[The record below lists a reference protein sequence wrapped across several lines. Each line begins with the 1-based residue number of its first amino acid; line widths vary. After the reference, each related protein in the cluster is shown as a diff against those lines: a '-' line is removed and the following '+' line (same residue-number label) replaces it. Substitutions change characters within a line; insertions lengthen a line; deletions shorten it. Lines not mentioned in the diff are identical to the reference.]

1 MNRDEIIFETQH
13 AALVRLVA
21 AVFAVMGLLPDGP
34 VLSSLSA
41 PLRRR
46 VLRILAPSESAL
58 RRLIFFRARGVT
70 VPEKRKGSAPNRSA
84 PPKRDGTTKR
94 RPVFAL
100 FDPRKWF
107 PELAKTRRPKRGPD
121 PSISSFDEDRRVPE
135 PPPSRPEK
143 AEPDPAGEIFWRTQP
158 LRPGWPPGHRKV
170 WTHPVDSILWRGKN
184 RAPRI
189 RPDAKRRMIISDTVV
204 SIVGGRVLVC
214 QASSLLFNSSNSAS
228 FSAIFW
234 RRWASYLSG
243 FRDSKRSSR
252 LKTSAILTSRVSN
265 PRRR

>member
-46 VLRILAPSESAL
+46 VLRILAASESAL

-143 AEPDPAGEIFWRTQP
+143 AEPDPAGLCRRLQALHRALHDIPGQAKRLARLRARRKAAGEIFWRTQP

-170 WTHPVDSILWRGKN
+170 WTHPVDSILWNCAALAREKP
-184 RAPRI
+184 RAP
-189 RPDAKRRMIISDTVV
+189 DT
-204 SIVGGRVLVC
+204 S
-214 QASSLLFNSSNSAS
+214 
-228 FSAIFW
+228 
-234 RRWASYLSG
+234 
-243 FRDSKRSSR
+243 
-252 LKTSAILTSRVSN
+252 
-265 PRRR
+265 